1 MDARRSGPGGSTMPS
16 DSAATH
22 PCLNVRRQGKEPIVP
37 FKRHLRKPV
46 ACGLA
51 AILALSGMT
60 QAGAAIAE
68 SSKSFNADYAV
79 SIFGLTVA
87 RSRFTSHISDRGFQL
102 EGSISSAGIASF
114 FDDTKATTVAS
125 GRFSKGETQ
134 PDAYSVSY
142 TYGKKA
148 KKTTLDF
155 NKGNVSNVT
164 NTPPLEKRGKDWVPV
179 SAKDLVAVTDPISAV
194 LVRAPSIGQVCSRT
208 IKVFDGEM
216 RADLKL
222 TPVGTGPVDLGAYR
236 GEAAVCSGKFVPV
249 AGYRPGNKSIR
260 YLKDRSKIR
269 ITFAQLGQTG
279 VYAPIHATVST
290 QIGTVTFHARRLE
303 AAQ

>member
-1 MDARRSGPGGSTMPS
+1 MPFWKRLS
-16 DSAATH
+16 
-22 PCLNVRRQGKEPIVP
+22 RP
-37 FKRHLRKPV
+37 F

-51 AILALSGMT
+51 ALIGFSGI
-60 QAGAAIAE
+60 APVDAAVRDAPQ
-68 SSKSFNADYAV
+68 SFSADYAV

-87 RSRFTSHISDRGFQL
+87 RSRFTSHISDRDFQL
-102 EGSISSAGIASF
+102 EGSISSAGIATF
-114 FDDTKATTVAS
+114 FDDTKATTAAS
-125 GRFSKGETQ
+125 GRFSKGTTV

-142 TYGKKA
+142 TYGNKA

-155 NKGNVSNVT
+155 KGGSVAKVT
-164 NTPPLEKRGKDWVPV
+164 NVPPLEKRGADWVPV

-194 LVRAPSIGQVCSRT
+194 LVRAPSLDRVCRRT

-222 TPVGTGPVDLGAYR
+222 SPVGTGPVDLGAYR
-236 GEAAVCSGKFVPV
+236 GEAAVCSGRFVPV

-260 YLKDRSKIR
+260 YLRDRSQIR

-279 VYAPIHATVST
+279 VYAPVHATVST
-290 QIGTVTFHARRLE
+290 RIGTVTFLARRLE

>member
-1 MDARRSGPGGSTMPS
+1 MPLWKRL
-16 DSAATH
+16 D
-22 PCLNVRRQGKEPIVP
+22 RPI
-37 FKRHLRKPV
+37 

-51 AILALSGMT
+51 VLVGLSGI
-60 QAGAAIAE
+60 APVDAAVSDAPQ
-68 SSKSFNADYAV
+68 SFSADYAV

-102 EGSISSAGIASF
+102 EGSISSAGIATF
-114 FDDTKATTVAS
+114 FDDTKATTAAS
-125 GRFSKGETQ
+125 GRFRRDATV

-155 NKGNVSNVT
+155 ARGNVAKVT
-164 NTPPLEKRGKDWVPV
+164 NVPPLEKRGADWVPV
-179 SAKDLVAVTDPISAV
+179 TAKDLVAVTDPISAV
-194 LVRAPSIGQVCSRT
+194 LVRAPSLDQVCRRT
-208 IKVFDGEM
+208 IKVFDGEI

-222 TPVGTGPVDLGAYR
+222 SPVGTGPVDLGAYR
-236 GEAAVCSGKFVPV
+236 GDAAVCSGRFVPI

-260 YLKDRSKIR
+260 YLKDRSQIR

-279 VYAPIHATVST
+279 VYAPVHATVST
-290 QIGTVTFHARRLE
+290 RIGTVTFRARRLE
-303 AAQ
+303 GAR

>member
-1 MDARRSGPGGSTMPS
+1 MPFRKRFHR
-16 DSAATH
+16 SAA
-22 PCLNVRRQGKEPIVP
+22 C
-37 FKRHLRKPV
+37 
-46 ACGLA
+46 ALA
-51 AILALSGMT
+51 ALVGLPGVAPAHSAVGDVP
-60 QAGAAIAE
+60 Q
-68 SSKSFNADYAV
+68 SFNADYAV

-87 RSRFTSHISDRGFQL
+87 RSRFTSRISDRSFQL

-114 FDDTKATTVAS
+114 FDDTKATTAAS
-125 GRFSKGETQ
+125 GRFRRDATV

-155 NKGNVSNVT
+155 AGGNVAKVT
-164 NTPPLEKRGKDWVPV
+164 NLPPLEKRGADWVPV
-179 SAKDLVAVTDPISAV
+179 TAKDLVAVTDPISAV
-194 LVRAPSIGQVCSRT
+194 LVRAPSLAQVCRRT
-208 IKVFDGEM
+208 IRVFDGEI

-222 TPVGTGPVDLGAYR
+222 SPVGTGPVHLGAYR
-236 GEAAVCSGKFVPV
+236 GEAAVCSGRFVPV

-260 YLKDRSKIR
+260 YLRDRSQIR

-279 VYAPIHATVST
+279 VYAPVHATVST
-290 QIGTVTFHARRLE
+290 RIGTVTFLARRLE